1 MSEVWCCLGIIS
13 ESWSI
18 YYILLE
24 DSRVGVL
31 VCDSHGV
38 DVSYTSRT
46 KYSHGVDVSYPLRT
60 REEIVMGSTFSIPR
74 GLELI

>member
-1 MSEVWCCLGIIS
+1 MAFLKCIIEGVVIALKAILREALGIIS

-18 YYILLE
+18 YFILLE

-46 KYSHGVDVSYPLRT
+46 KYSHGVDVSYPSRT
-60 REEIVMGSTFSIPR
+60 
-74 GLELI
+74 